1 VKKYFCRSSKWTSDA
16 DVFKLNDEK
25 WLQNYS
31 EAMKF
36 SKWRRVFKKNPS
48 VGKSCKC
55 WTVKIFEVSVWQK
68 KNLSPAMKNC
78 LSVDRR
84 KS

>member
-1 VKKYFCRSSKWTSDA
+1 LDA

-36 SKWRRVFKKNPS
+36 SKWRKVFKNMQSFDPS
-48 VGKSCKC
+48 SSL
-55 WTVKIFEVSVWQK
+55 TVLEI
-68 KNLSPAMKNC
+68 
-78 LSVDRR
+78 
-84 KS
+84 